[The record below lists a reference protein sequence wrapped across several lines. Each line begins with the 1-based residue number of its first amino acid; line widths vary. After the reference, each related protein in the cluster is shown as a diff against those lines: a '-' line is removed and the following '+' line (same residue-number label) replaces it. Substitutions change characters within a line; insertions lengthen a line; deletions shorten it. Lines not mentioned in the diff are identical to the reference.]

1 MNPNIVGVIGPVFLN
16 QVPTL
21 SRTLMTLVTTG
32 LVGTV
37 GPLNP
42 VRQSLWGTSWHRL
55 LCCENMSMCVRSW
68 VVLPWDVTKRCRCL
82 ERLELR
88 L

>member
-37 GPLNP
+37 G
-42 VRQSLWGTSWHRL
+42 GL
-55 LCCENMSMCVRSW
+55 LI
-68 VVLPWDVTKRCRCL
+68 L
-82 ERLELR
+82 
-88 L
+88 